1 MFLLNLFK
9 QDIFSSKDSFFAFH
23 ETKKNHNTFLPVGIK
38 HSAFACKA
46 IRPYFFNNQ
55 LQEEIPHA
63 PFEKCSA
70 EKDMFKS
77 DLLLNGSYPLSA
89 LFTTEAKQYP
99 HLIIALPA
107 AHAAEILTPPP
118 NFS

>member
-1 MFLLNLFK
+1 MKLKKIITLFCLLVLSI
-9 QDIFSSKDSFFAFH
+9 QL
-23 ETKKNHNTFLPVGIK
+23 LPVKQLGLI
-38 HSAFACKA
+38 
-46 IRPYFFNNQ
+46 FFNNQ